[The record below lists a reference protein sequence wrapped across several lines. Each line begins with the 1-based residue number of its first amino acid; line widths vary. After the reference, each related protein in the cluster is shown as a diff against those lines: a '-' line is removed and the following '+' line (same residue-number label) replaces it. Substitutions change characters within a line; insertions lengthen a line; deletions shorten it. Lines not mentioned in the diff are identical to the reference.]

1 MDQKYFEMLIRKAAY
16 DKKIEYDE
24 LSEREQKQFIK
35 EVLESKI
42 SKLVL
47 ELGEEVKS
55 LSKAEQYELVMVYM
69 FNYETI

>member
-1 MDQKYFEMLIRKAAY
+1 MGKKYFEMLVRKAAY
-16 DKKIEYDE
+16 DKKLDYDE
-24 LSEREQKQFIK
+24 LPEREQKQFVK
-35 EVLESKI
+35 ELFESKI
-42 SKLVL
+42 PKLIL